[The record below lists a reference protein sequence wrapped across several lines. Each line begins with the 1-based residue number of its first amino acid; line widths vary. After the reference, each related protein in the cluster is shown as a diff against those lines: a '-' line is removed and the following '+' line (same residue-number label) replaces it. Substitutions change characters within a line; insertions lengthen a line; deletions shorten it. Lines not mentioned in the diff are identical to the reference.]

1 MSFLAIINSSCLDR
15 LAARNRQQLL
25 MGVRESLQAEIIFT
39 RSEKDMETAV
49 KKCVS
54 FDNIISCGG
63 DGTFFSILNSVDI
76 AGKRFGVIPL
86 GTGNGLA
93 HDLGIRDF
101 RDSIFKISKGN
112 FRDIDLMEICFN
124 KDDHVTKR
132 YAASTVSLG
141 FFAEVANSANLHYK
155 KLGRLCY
162 PVAAFL
168 NSLNRQCYQC
178 LVSFDGSGF
187 IRKRFT
193 NLLINNTAHVGHM
206 RIFKGADIQDG
217 KLDIWL
223 SKVGFTEQL
232 IWYLAVIT
240 NTYFYYPG
248 KQHVFK
254 KMEIMPDNPVILS
267 LDGEV
272 FYSVK
277 DAAFAVSDKKASI
290 FC

>member
-1 MSFLAIINSSCLDR
+1 MNFLAVINSSCLDR
-15 LAARNRQQLL
+15 LGARNRQQLL
-25 MGVRESLQAEIIFT
+25 KGVRESLRAEIIFT
-39 RSEKDMETAV
+39 RSEKDMDTAA

-93 HDLGIRDF
+93 HDLGIGDF
-101 RDSIFKISKGN
+101 RDSIFKIAKGN
-112 FRDIDLMEICFN
+112 SRAIDLMEICFN
-124 KDDHVTKR
+124 KDDHVTKK

-155 KLGRLCY
+155 KLGGLCY

-168 NSLNRQCYQC
+168 NSLNRRCYQC

-187 IRKRFT
+187 TRKRFT

-217 KLDIWL
+217 KLDVWL
-223 SKVGFTEQL
+223 NRVGFTEQL

-248 KQHVFK
+248 NQCVLK
-254 KMEIMPDNPVILS
+254 KMEMRLDDSVAIS
-267 LDGEV
+267 LDGEI
-272 FYSVK
+272 FDSVK
-277 DAAFAVSDKKASI
+277 EVVFAVSDKKARI

>member
-1 MSFLAIINSSCLDR
+1 MSFLAVINSSCLER
-15 LAARNRQQLL
+15 LAARNRQRLL
-25 MGVRESLQAEIIFT
+25 KGVRESLRAEIVFT
-39 RSEKDMETAV
+39 RSEKDMEVAA
-49 KKCVS
+49 KKCLS

-63 DGTFFSILNSVDI
+63 DGTFFNILNYVDFT
-76 AGKRFGVIPL
+76 GKRFGVIPL

-124 KDDHVTKR
+124 KDDLVTKR
-132 YAASTVSLG
+132 YAVSTVSVG

-155 KLGRLCY
+155 KLGRFCY
-162 PVAAFL
+162 PVAAVL

-187 IRKRFT
+187 MHKRFT

-217 KLDIWL
+217 KLDVWL
-223 SKVGFTEQL
+223 SKVGFAGQL

-254 KMEIMPDNPVILS
+254 KMEIMPDNPVVLS

-272 FYSVK
+272 FYDIK
-277 DAAFAVSDKKASI
+277 HAAFAVSHKKASI